1 MGRAFEYRKATM
13 FARWDRM
20 AKAFTRA
27 GREIL
32 IAVKQGGPNLESN
45 LALRRAVQNAKS
57 VQMPKASIESAIKR
71 ASAKD
76 TADLKEISYE
86 GMALHGVAIILETT
100 TDNHTRTAA
109 NVRAAFNKKGG
120 SLGTQGMH
128 DFIFSKKG
136 VFQIKAEH
144 VSDQEELE
152 FSLIDHGLDLLEKDI
167 EDEQEYYLIYTHF
180 SDFGKMQEALE
191 NLKIPVEKAHFE
203 RVPSVFREVSAQEA
217 QEIYELIDKLEQD
230 DDVSDVFHNMKIV

>member
-1 MGRAFEYRKATM
+1 MGRAFEYRKATI

-27 GREIL
+27 GRDIL

-57 VQMPKASIESAIKR
+57 VQMPKASIESAIKK

-86 GMALHGVAIILETT
+86 GMGLHGVAIILETT

-167 EDEQEYYLIYTHF
+167 EDENEYYLIYTHF

-217 QEIYELIDKLEQD
+217 QEVYELIDKLEQD